1 MAPQP
6 NTGFYFTDPDVD
18 NGLTFVPQKLHKIK
32 SFKFHLH
39 HTLSY
44 CDVGLSFA
52 QQTWNQLVG
61 AELLELVN
69 SFCNCDLL
77 FMVR

>member
-1 MAPQP
+1 MWHP
-6 NTGFYFTDPDVD
+6 NIALLLMWTTAS

-44 CDVGLSFA
+44 CDVGLFSFA

-61 AELLELVN
+61 AELQEPVN

>member
-1 MAPQP
+1 MLLCLISA
-6 NTGFYFTDPDVD
+6 G
-18 NGLTFVPQKLHKIK
+18 
-32 SFKFHLH
+32 
-39 HTLSY
+39 Y

-61 AELLELVN
+61 AELQELLELVN